1 MDIQYWINDKL
12 KEIAEKLPNQV
23 HEDAASFACGYNV
36 GYKRA
41 VLELQDFLD
50 KEIKT
55 CTII

>member
-1 MDIQYWINDKL
+1 MDIHDWINEKL

-41 VLELQDFLD
+41 VLELQDFID
-50 KEIKT
+50 KEVVK
-55 CTII
+55 CTTT